1 MRMNEV
7 ASDNFGFLIAFLLP
21 GATALWGLS
30 PYSALLR
37 SWFAVTP
44 ADAPTIGGFL
54 YLTVGSL
61 AAGMT
66 VSAVRWLI
74 VDTAHA
80 LSGVPLPSLDFS
92 KLGANVEAFSLL
104 IDIHYRFFQFHANMV
119 IAVLIAYVSYRV
131 RLGLHGA
138 WGWPDIGVAALEV
151 VFFVTS
157 RDNLQKYYA
166 RAASLLGTESSHS
179 R

>member
-1 MRMNEV
+1 MNEI
-7 ASDNFGFLIAFLLP
+7 ASDNFGFLIAYLIP
-21 GATALWGLS
+21 GATVLWGVS

-54 YLTVGSL
+54 YLTVASL

-74 VDTAHA
+74 VDSVHA
-80 LSGVPLPSLDFS
+80 LSGVPLPRLDFS
-92 KLGANVEAFSLL
+92 KLGANVEAFGLL
-104 IDIHYRFFQFHANMV
+104 IDIHYRFYQFHANMA
-119 IAVLIAYVSYRV
+119 IAGLIAYVAYRV
-131 RLGLHGA
+131 HLGLQGA
-138 WGWPDIGVAALEV
+138 WGWLDVGIAALEI
-151 VFFVTS
+151 VFFVVS
-157 RDNLQKYYA
+157 RDNLKKYYA
-166 RAASLLGTESSHS
+166 RASSLLGTEPQSP

>member
-1 MRMNEV
+1 MNEV
-7 ASDNFGFLIAFLLP
+7 ASDNFGFLIAYLLP
-21 GATALWGLS
+21 GATVLWGLS

-37 SWFAVTP
+37 SWFTVTP

-54 YLTVGSL
+54 YLTVASL

-80 LSGVPLPSLDFS
+80 LSGVSVPSLNFS

-119 IAVLIAYVSYRV
+119 VAVLIAYVAYRAN
-131 RLGLHGA
+131 LGQQGS
-138 WGWPDIGVAALEV
+138 WGWPDVGVAVLEV

-157 RDNLQKYYA
+157 RDNLKKYYA
-166 RAASLLGTESSHS
+166 RAASLLGTEPSQPS
-179 R
+179 